1 MRVTRGSPTGSGQ
14 FGRARAGPG
23 RRNPG
28 RAVRAA
34 VTAIPDAHLR
44 ESSCAPLDVESWCVG
59 KRGMDD
65 EQRERMHDLKRSTWR
80 GVLTG
85 GAFLVFAIVA
95 GVFLLDDWTA
105 FLFPGTTS
113 LVLTIV
119 MSVSHWRYIR
129 RGPFPRLP
137 VSMRDG
143 TTPSSDSF
151 GEGMAGGDRTAGQG
165 G

>member
-1 MRVTRGSPTGSGQ
+1 
-14 FGRARAGPG
+14 
-23 RRNPG
+23 
-28 RAVRAA
+28 
-34 VTAIPDAHLR
+34 
-44 ESSCAPLDVESWCVG
+44 
-59 KRGMDD
+59 MDD
-65 EQRERMHDLKRSTWR
+65 EQRERMHYLKRLTWR
-80 GVLTG
+80 ELLTG

-105 FLFPGTTS
+105 FLFWGSMS

-119 MSVSHWRYIR
+119 VFVSQWRYIR

-143 TTPSSDSF
+143 TTPSSGSF
-151 GEGMAGGDRTAGQG
+151 SDGVAGEDRSAGRG